1 MTEDTKQVQETA
13 EPTANNIEETIAAEV
28 AEPTAAPVE
37 EKPAETPAAEYQ
49 PLPHEK
55 YNEIK
60 PGMIVRIHQK
70 IKETTADGKEKERI
84 QFYEGRVIAR
94 NHGQGKT
101 ATITVYK
108 ISEGVGV
115 EKIYPL
121 SMPSIVKIEIK
132 SEMKNIR
139 KAKLYYLTDTD
150 KKYQK
155 KIYEAKNE
163 KTLQ

>member
-1 MTEDTKQVQETA
+1 MTEDTKPVQDNPEPNANNTA
-13 EPTANNIEETIAAEV
+13 ETTVTEV
-28 AEPTAAPVE
+28 AASTPTPMA
-37 EKPAETPAAEYQ
+37 EKTPETLITEYQ
-49 PLPHEK
+49 VLPHKK
-55 YNEIK
+55 YNEIE
-60 PGMIVRIHQK
+60 PGMTVRIYQK
-70 IKETTADGKEKERI
+70 IKEVTAEGKEKDRV
-84 QFYEGRVIAR
+84 QFYEGRVISR
-94 NHGQGKT
+94 NHGTGKT

-132 SEMKNIR
+132 SAMKDRR
-139 KAKLYYLTDTD
+139 KAKLYYLTDPQ

-155 KIYEAKNE
+155 KIYEVKNE